1 MRDEPFFDTNILV
14 YAFTTGDA
22 RSAQAEALLER
33 GGVIGVQVLNEFTN
47 VAIRKLRWN
56 WDHLERCLQVIE
68 ELLGP
73 PEPMTRSV
81 HVRAVACARR
91 HGLSFYDALIVGAAQ
106 ESGCR
111 VLASEDFQHGRK
123 FGDLLVSN
131 PFREGP
137 SLRNA

>member
-1 MRDEPFFDTNILV
+1 MRDDPFLDTNILV

-22 RSAQAEALLER
+22 RSARAEALLER

-47 VAIRKLRWN
+47 VAIRKLRWS
-56 WDHLERCLQVIE
+56 WDHLERSLHVIE

-73 PEPMTRSV
+73 PEPLTKAAHS
-81 HVRAVACARR
+81 RARVCARR

-106 ESGCR
+106 DCGCR

-123 FGDLLVSN
+123 FGDLLVCN
-131 PFREGP
+131 PFRDGASP
-137 SLRNA
+137 GDS